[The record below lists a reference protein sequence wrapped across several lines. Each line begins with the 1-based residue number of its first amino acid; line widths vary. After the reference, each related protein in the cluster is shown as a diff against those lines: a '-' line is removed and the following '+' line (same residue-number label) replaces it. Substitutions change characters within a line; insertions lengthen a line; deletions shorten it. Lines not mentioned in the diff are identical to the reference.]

1 MSKLIPLEEAAGILG
16 LTEDKVAELRSSN
29 EIFGYR
35 DGATWKFKMS
45 ELERVADELG
55 ITLNVSGSAMDSVKG
70 KIDDAVSELGL
81 ALEDSDDDL
90 LLDEPDSVELL
101 EDSSVELFADSSDDL
116 VSSSASSLKLDDLK
130 LLDDDDDDSLKL
142 GESSAILKDDDSDKP
157 ADSIAGAATTAA
169 AGVAAA
175 AAAATAAAASAA
187 TPETKKADDSINLS
201 SSSIFDSED
210 AISFGSDLSLSEDTG
225 KADESSD
232 LLLAGEPSSDASG
245 SGTGKDV
252 LDIADSGG
260 DALLLQDDE
269 SAEFSLED
277 SVSLEDSLSLDAL
290 SLIHI

>member
-90 LLDEPDSVELL
+90 
-101 EDSSVELFADSSDDL
+101 
-116 VSSSASSLKLDDLK
+116 
-130 LLDDDDDDSLKL
+130 
-142 GESSAILKDDDSDKP
+142 
-157 ADSIAGAATTAA
+157 
-169 AGVAAA
+169 
-175 AAAATAAAASAA
+175 
-187 TPETKKADDSINLS
+187 
-201 SSSIFDSED
+201 
-210 AISFGSDLSLSEDTG
+210 
-225 KADESSD
+225 
-232 LLLAGEPSSDASG
+232 
-245 SGTGKDV
+245 
-252 LDIADSGG
+252 
-260 DALLLQDDE
+260 
-269 SAEFSLED
+269 
-277 SVSLEDSLSLDAL
+277 